1 MRRTR
6 QVTKYDMLLNDA
18 MPRIDVNA
26 ETFDVAINGE
36 RIDIKPAEHFALG
49 QLYWFS

>member
-1 MRRTR
+1 M
-6 QVTKYDMLLNDA
+6 VLNA
-18 MPRIDVNA
+18 ATPRIDVSP

-36 RIDIKPAEHFALG
+36 RIDIKPAASFSLG